1 MCTRFVYGARRLVNE
16 WQAGFLCSKKRAA
29 DIDMLLAHQLKVPS
43 NWPNLRTLL
52 TSTVGIKIA
61 DCLALCG
68 DLGAY
73 VIGLTD
79 MDGKFKKIF
88 IHLLNGV
95 LKPLLACSPKD
106 EARLSGLQAE
116 MVMSLSQHCRFIIE
130 MARFVAYFIRFVI
143 FSGWCFR
150 NVGIRAAHILEYP
163 HAPFYVLPFCA
174 TNQDP
179 WLLQSTQPPHVR
191 VRYMI
196 CYCYGC

>member
-1 MCTRFVYGARRLVNE
+1 MCMRFVYGARRLVNE

-29 DIDMLLAHQLKVPS
+29 DIDKLLVHLLKVPS

-106 EARLSGLQAE
+106 EARLSDLQAK

-143 FSGWCFR
+143 VSG
-150 NVGIRAAHILEYP
+150 
-163 HAPFYVLPFCA
+163 
-174 TNQDP
+174 
-179 WLLQSTQPPHVR
+179 
-191 VRYMI
+191 
-196 CYCYGC
+196 